1 MASISYLALLINI
14 YSFWFL
20 INQFRVII
28 EKKHKVFINKMEKK
42 NNTNEEVILTG
53 YLSDI
58 KKAFN
63 IEYGREANRKDSEII
78 ASTLY
83 SIINS
88 YYFEGLYQY
97 SKIGTDHEDNYYL
110 KVIPSKNLEK
120 ATINVDGEDILV
132 ADYTKKILGE
142 SRRRMP
148 KNSEL
153 PISGFSAVVDLGIEQ
168 PEENGI
174 DEIFITSNL
183 EILPI
188 INRLKEINPELY
200 PILFEENDLKQNLIV
215 KSKHDLDFDI
225 VPFEALDKYL
235 ETTCKIQ
242 KTQDIYTSLNKNYD
256 LRYLVKESK
265 PKNTNGF
272 TVVARNELEIAGIAM
287 VDASVIVD
295 KAISHLCETAKDM
308 AARFLKVSSVMVSNN
323 YRGQGLGVRL
333 FEQIINEASKKDFV
347 VIRSEASEL
356 GRNFLKKNIDTLA
369 ESKQVP
375 VINAEWMN
383 SITPLLPKMF
393 DGQWAT
399 GKLLLNSLITDI
411 KAFDKQIH
419 EKKMNAR
426 SSNDFFDIEDEEK
439 DFMNNLAKRF
449 DKKPVSKIKVR

>member
-1 MASISYLALLINI
+1 
-14 YSFWFL
+14 
-20 INQFRVII
+20 
-28 EKKHKVFINKMEKK
+28 ME
-42 NNTNEEVILTG
+42 NTNSNNEEVILSG

-58 KKAFN
+58 KKAFH
-63 IEYGREANRKDSEII
+63 IEYGRKATKHDSEII
-78 ASTLY
+78 ASSLY

-120 ATINVDGEDILV
+120 ATVNIDGEDVLI
-132 ADYTKKILGE
+132 ADYTKKIMGE

-148 KNSEL
+148 LNSEL
-153 PISGFSAVVDLGIEQ
+153 PISGFTSLIDLGIDQ

-200 PILFEENDLKQNLIV
+200 TILFEENDLKQNLIL

-225 VPFEALDKYL
+225 VTFEQLDKYL
-235 ETTCKIQ
+235 ETAHKIQ
-242 KTQDIYTSLNKNYD
+242 KTNDVYSSLNKNYD

-272 TVVARNELEIAGIAM
+272 AVVARNHLEIAGIAV
-287 VDASVIVD
+287 VDASVVVD
-295 KAISHLCETAKDM
+295 KAISHLGESTKEM
-308 AARFLKVSSVMVSNN
+308 AAKFLKVSSVMVSNN
-323 YRGQGLGVRL
+323 YRGQGLGVSL
-333 FEQIINEASKKDFV
+333 FEQVINEAAKKDFV
-347 VIRSEASEL
+347 IIRSEASEL

-369 ESKQVP
+369 ENKQVP

-393 DGQWAT
+393 DGQWMA
-399 GKLLLNSLITDI
+399 GKALLNSLITDI

-449 DKKPVSKIKVR
+449 DVKRTQKVKM

>member
-1 MASISYLALLINI
+1 
-14 YSFWFL
+14 
-20 INQFRVII
+20 
-28 EKKHKVFINKMEKK
+28 ME
-42 NNTNEEVILTG
+42 NTNSNNEEVILSG

-58 KKAFN
+58 KKAFH
-63 IEYGREANRKDSEII
+63 IEYGRKATKHDSEII
-78 ASTLY
+78 ASSLY

-120 ATINVDGEDILV
+120 ATVNIDGEDVLI
-132 ADYTKKILGE
+132 ADYTKKIMGE

-148 KNSEL
+148 LNSEL
-153 PISGFSAVVDLGIEQ
+153 PISGFTSVIDLGIDQ

-200 PILFEENDLKQNLIV
+200 TILFEENDLKQNLIL

-225 VPFEALDKYL
+225 VTFEQLDKYL
-235 ETTCKIQ
+235 ETAHKIQ
-242 KTQDIYTSLNKNYD
+242 KTNDVYSSLNKNYD

-272 TVVARNELEIAGIAM
+272 AVVARNHLEIAGIAV
-287 VDASVIVD
+287 VDASVVVD
-295 KAISHLCETAKDM
+295 KAISHLGESTKEM
-308 AARFLKVSSVMVSNN
+308 AAKFLKVSSVMVSNN
-323 YRGQGLGVRL
+323 YRGQGLGVSL
-333 FEQIINEASKKDFV
+333 FEQVINEAAKKDFV
-347 VIRSEASEL
+347 IIRSEASEL

-375 VINAEWMN
+375 VINAEWMS

-393 DGQWAT
+393 NGQWEA
-399 GKLLLNSLITDI
+399 GKAILNAIITDV
-411 KAFDKQIH
+411 KVFDKQIH

-439 DFMNNLAKRF
+439 EFMSNLAKRF
-449 DKKPVSKIKVR
+449 DVKRVQKAKI

>member
-1 MASISYLALLINI
+1 MASISCLVILINI

-153 PISGFSAVVDLGIEQ
+153 PISGFAGAVDLGIEQ

-188 INRLKEINPELY
+188 ISRLKEINPEVY
-200 PILFEENDLKQNLIV
+200 TVLFEENDLKQNLIV

-225 VPFEALDKYL
+225 VPFEHLDKYL
-235 ETTCKIQ
+235 ETSHKIQ
-242 KTQDIYTSLNKNYD
+242 QTQDVYGSLNKNYD

-272 TVVARNELEIAGIAM
+272 AVVARNELEIAGIAM
-287 VDASVIVD
+287 VDSSVVVD
-295 KAISHLCETAKDM
+295 KAISHLGETAKDM
-308 AARFLKVSSVMVSNN
+308 AARFLKVSSVMVSHN

-393 DGQWAT
+393 NGQWDN
-399 GKLLLNSLITDI
+399 GKTLLNSLITDV
-411 KAFDKQIH
+411 KAFDKKIH

-449 DKKPVSKIKVR
+449 DVKRTQKVKM

>member
-1 MASISYLALLINI
+1 
-14 YSFWFL
+14 
-20 INQFRVII
+20 
-28 EKKHKVFINKMEKK
+28 ME
-42 NNTNEEVILTG
+42 NTNSNNEEVILSG

-58 KKAFN
+58 KKAFH
-63 IEYGREANRKDSEII
+63 IEYGRKATKHDSEII
-78 ASTLY
+78 ASSLY

-120 ATINVDGEDILV
+120 ATVNIDGEDVLI
-132 ADYTKKILGE
+132 ADYTKKIMGE

-148 KNSEL
+148 LNSEL
-153 PISGFSAVVDLGIEQ
+153 PISGFTSVIDLGIDQ

-200 PILFEENDLKQNLIV
+200 TILFEENDLKQNLIL

-225 VPFEALDKYL
+225 VTFEQLDKYL
-235 ETTCKIQ
+235 ETAHKIQ
-242 KTQDIYTSLNKNYD
+242 KTNDVYSSLNKNYD

-272 TVVARNELEIAGIAM
+272 AVVARNHLEIAGIAV
-287 VDASVIVD
+287 VDASVVVD
-295 KAISHLCETAKDM
+295 KAISHLGESTKEM
-308 AARFLKVSSVMVSNN
+308 AAKFLKVSSVMVSNN
-323 YRGQGLGVRL
+323 YRGQGLGVSL
-333 FEQIINEASKKDFV
+333 FEQVINEAAKKDFV
-347 VIRSEASEL
+347 IIRSEASEL

-369 ESKQVP
+369 ENKQVP

-393 DGQWAT
+393 DGQWMT
-399 GKLLLNSLITDI
+399 GKALLNTLITDI

-449 DKKPVSKIKVR
+449 DVKRTQKVKM

>member
-1 MASISYLALLINI
+1 
-14 YSFWFL
+14 
-20 INQFRVII
+20 
-28 EKKHKVFINKMEKK
+28 MEKK
-42 NNTNEEVILTG
+42 NNTNEEVLLTG

-153 PISGFSAVVDLGIEQ
+153 PISGFSTVVDLGIEQ

-215 KSKHDLDFDI
+215 KSKQDLDFEI

-235 ETTCKIQ
+235 ETTYKIQ

-272 TVVARNELEIAGIAM
+272 AVVARNELEIAGIAM
-287 VDASVIVD
+287 VDSSVVVD
-295 KAISHLCETAKDM
+295 KAISHLGETAKDM
-308 AARFLKVSSVMVSNN
+308 AAKFLKVSSVMVSHN

-369 ESKQVP
+369 ESKHVP

-393 DGQWAT
+393 NGQWDT
-399 GKLLLNSLITDI
+399 GKTLLNSLITDI
-411 KAFDKQIH
+411 KAFDKKIH

-449 DKKPVSKIKVR
+449 DVKRTQKVKM

>member
-1 MASISYLALLINI
+1 MASISCLVLLINI

-20 INQFRVII
+20 INQFCVII

-153 PISGFSAVVDLGIEQ
+153 PISGFTSVVDLGIDQ

-188 INRLKEINPELY
+188 ISRLKEINPEVY
-200 PILFEENDLKQNLIV
+200 TVLFEENDLKQNLIV

-235 ETTCKIQ
+235 ETTYKIQ

-272 TVVARNELEIAGIAM
+272 AVVARNELEIAGIAM

-295 KAISHLCETAKDM
+295 KAISHLGETAKDM
-308 AARFLKVSSVMVSNN
+308 AARFLKVSSVMVSHN

-393 DGQWAT
+393 NGQWDT
-399 GKLLLNSLITDI
+399 GKTLLNSLITDV
-411 KAFDKQIH
+411 KAFDKKIH

-449 DKKPVSKIKVR
+449 DVKRTQKVKM

>member
-1 MASISYLALLINI
+1 
-14 YSFWFL
+14 
-20 INQFRVII
+20 
-28 EKKHKVFINKMEKK
+28 MEKT
-42 NNTNEEVILTG
+42 NNNNEEVILTG

-63 IEYGREANRKDSEII
+63 IEYGREANRKDSEVI
-78 ASTLY
+78 ASSLY

-120 ATINVDGEDILV
+120 ATVNVDGENVLI

-148 KNSEL
+148 LNSEL
-153 PISGFSAVVDLGIEQ
+153 PISGFTSVVDLGIDQ
-168 PEENGI
+168 PEENGM

-183 EILPI
+183 EILPV
-188 INRLKEINPELY
+188 INRLKEINPDLY
-200 PILFEENDLKQNLIV
+200 NVIFEENDLKQSLIV
-215 KSKHDLDFDI
+215 KSKHDLTFDI
-225 VPFEALDKYL
+225 VSFDDLDNYL
-235 ETTCKIQ
+235 ANTIKIQ
-242 KTQDIYTSLNKNYD
+242 STNDVYSSLNKNYD

-272 TVVARNELEIAGIAM
+272 AVVAHNNLEIGGIAI
-287 VDASVIVD
+287 VDASIVVD
-295 KAISHLCETAKDM
+295 KAISHLGQSTKDVAAK
-308 AARFLKVSSVMVSNN
+308 FLKVSSVMVSNN
-323 YRGQGLGVRL
+323 YRGQGLGVSL
-333 FEQIINEASKKDFV
+333 FEQVINEAAKKDFII
-347 VIRSEASEL
+347 IRSESSDL
-356 GRNFLKKNIDTLA
+356 GRNFLKKNIDLLA

-383 SITPLLPKMF
+383 TITPLLSKMF
-393 DGQWAT
+393 NGQWTT
-399 GKLLLNSLITDI
+399 GKTMLNELITDV

-449 DKKPVSKIKVR
+449 DKKPISKVKMI

>member
-1 MASISYLALLINI
+1 
-14 YSFWFL
+14 
-20 INQFRVII
+20 
-28 EKKHKVFINKMEKK
+28 MEKT
-42 NNTNEEVILTG
+42 NNNNEEVILTG

-63 IEYGREANRKDSEII
+63 IEYGREATRKDSEII
-78 ASTLY
+78 ASSLY

-120 ATINVDGEDILV
+120 ATINVDGENVLIT
-132 ADYTKKILGE
+132 DYTKKILGE

-148 KNSEL
+148 LNSEL
-153 PISGFSAVVDLGIEQ
+153 PISGFTSVVDLGIDQ
-168 PEENGI
+168 PEENGM

-183 EILPI
+183 EILPV
-188 INRLKEINPELY
+188 INRLKEINPDVY
-200 PILFEENDLKQNLIV
+200 NVIFEDNDLKQSIIV
-215 KSKHDLDFDI
+215 KSKHDLTFDI
-225 VPFEALDKYL
+225 VSFEELDNYL
-235 ETTCKIQ
+235 ANTVKIQ
-242 KTQDIYTSLNKNYD
+242 STNDVYSSLNKNYD

-272 TVVARNELEIAGIAM
+272 AVVAHNNLEIGGIAI
-287 VDASVIVD
+287 VDASIVVD
-295 KAISHLCETAKDM
+295 KAMSHLGQSAKDI
-308 AARFLKVSSVMVSNN
+308 AAKFLKVSSVMVSNN
-323 YRGQGLGVRL
+323 YRGQGLGVSL
-333 FEQIINEASKKDFV
+333 FEQVINEAAKKDFII
-347 VIRSEASEL
+347 IRSEASDL
-356 GRNFLKKNIDTLA
+356 GRNFLKRNIDILA

-375 VINAEWMN
+375 VINAEWMDT
-383 SITPLLPKMF
+383 IAPLLSKMF
-393 DGQWAT
+393 NGQWTT
-399 GKLLLNSLITDI
+399 GKAMLNELITDV

-449 DKKPVSKIKVR
+449 DKKTISKVKMR

>member
-1 MASISYLALLINI
+1 MENT
-14 YSFWFL
+14 
-20 INQFRVII
+20 
-28 EKKHKVFINKMEKK
+28 NK
-42 NNTNEEVILTG
+42 NNEEVILSG
-53 YLSDI
+53 YISDI

-63 IEYGREANRKDSEII
+63 IEYGREPNKKDSEII
-78 ASTLY
+78 ASSLY

-120 ATINVDGEDILV
+120 ATVNVDGEDVLI
-132 ADYTKKILGE
+132 ADYTKKVLGE

-153 PISGFSAVVDLGIEQ
+153 PISGFTSVVNLDIDQ
-168 PEENGI
+168 PEENGM

-183 EILPI
+183 EIQPI

-200 PILFEENDLKQNLIV
+200 TVIFEENDLKQSLIV
-215 KSKHDLDFDI
+215 KSKHDLSFDI
-225 VPFEALDKYL
+225 VSFDALDKYL
-235 ETTCKIQ
+235 ATTVKIQ
-242 KTQDIYTSLNKNYD
+242 STSDVYATLNKNYD

-272 TVVARNELEIAGIAM
+272 AVVAHNHLEIGGIA
-287 VDASVIVD
+287 IVD
-295 KAISHLCETAKDM
+295 TSVVVDKSISHLGQSAKDM
-308 AARFLKVSSVMVSNN
+308 AAKFLKVSSVMVSNN
-323 YRGQGLGVRL
+323 YRGQGLGVAL
-333 FEQIINEASKKDFV
+333 FEQVINEAAKKDFV
-347 VIRSEASEL
+347 IIRSEASEL
-356 GRNFLKKNIDTLA
+356 GRNFLKRNIDTLA

-375 VINAEWMN
+375 VINAEWMTAV
-383 SITPLLPKMF
+383 TPLLPKMF
-393 DGQWAT
+393 NAQWDA
-399 GKLLLNSLITDI
+399 GKTMLNTLITDL

-449 DKKPVSKIKVR
+449 DKKPISKVKVR

>member
-1 MASISYLALLINI
+1 
-14 YSFWFL
+14 
-20 INQFRVII
+20 
-28 EKKHKVFINKMEKK
+28 MENK
-42 NNTNEEVILTG
+42 NNTNEEVVLTG

-63 IEYGREANRKDSEII
+63 IEYGREANRKDSELI

-153 PISGFSAVVDLGIEQ
+153 PISGFTAVVDLGIDQ
-168 PEENGI
+168 PEENGV

-188 INRLKEINPELY
+188 INRLKAINPEVY
-200 PILFEENDLKQNLIV
+200 TVLFEENDLKQNLIL

-225 VPFEALDKYL
+225 VSFEQLDKYL
-235 ETTCKIQ
+235 ETAHKIQ
-242 KTQDIYTSLNKNYD
+242 QTQDVYSSLNKNYD

-272 TVVARNELEIAGIAM
+272 VVVARNHLEIAGIAV
-287 VDASVIVD
+287 VDSSVVVE
-295 KAISHLCETAKDM
+295 KAISHLGEPAKDM
-308 AARFLKVSSVMVSNN
+308 AAKFLKVSSVMVSNN
-323 YRGQGLGVRL
+323 YRGQRLGVSL
-333 FEQIINEASKKDFV
+333 FEQVINEAAKKDFV
-347 VIRSEASEL
+347 IIRSEASEL

-393 DGQWAT
+393 DGQWDA
-399 GKLLLNSLITDI
+399 GKTLLNSLITDV
-411 KAFDKQIH
+411 KTFDKQIH

-449 DKKPVSKIKVR
+449 DKKPTSKIKVR